1 MWLLVSLLLIRYS
14 IDVAIS
20 QAGKTHERQRST
32 FSPSAL
38 LAGRD
43 GATGGT
49 TRPKAT
55 ARLQQL

>member
-1 MWLLVSLLLIRYS
+1 MWLLVSLLLIRDS
-14 IDVAIS
+14 IGVALPGW
-20 QAGKTHERQRST
+20 QDPRGPRST